1 MPGQPQFHVD
11 MRRDSSDDVTLAL
24 EGELDFKTAP
34 VLVERAREA
43 LDQRP
48 PRLVLDLAELQFMD
62 CSGLGAV
69 RMVAREQ
76 RAREPDSQVVVRS
89 PGPTVRRLLDILGPG
104 SVPGFAEVA

>member
-1 MPGQPQFHVD
+1 
-11 MRRDSSDDVTLAL
+11 
-24 EGELDFKTAP
+24 
-34 VLVERAREA
+34 
-43 LDQRP
+43 
-48 PRLVLDLAELQFMD
+48 MD